1 MKNRSINNSGVVK
14 PFSLLDKLN
23 PPHKHPR
30 KGLNQSCS
38 SGHYLPRK
46 QVKSRRVGLAIKS
59 DGLGQMNRLHL
70 FALSAGAEKTIT
82 TPLLAIAPKRQ
93 VETTAA
99 TAARQA
105 ASKAGTVA
113 TGYTPCGYGCM
124 SKNCVDIVCKWC
136 YTCSCRTRQA
146 GHHNTT
152 TPPQAKNTNGRK
164 ETQDEHEHES
174 NRTGESQH
182 HH

>member
-82 TPLLAIAPKRQ
+82 TPPTCHSTEKASRNHSGNGGTTGGKQGGNSCDRVHPLRLWVYVKKLCCHCMQ
-93 VETTAA
+93 VVLYLFMPNK
-99 TAARQA
+99 
-105 ASKAGTVA
+105 ASGT
-113 TGYTPCGYGCM
+113 P
-124 SKNCVDIVCKWC
+124 
-136 YTCSCRTRQA
+136 Q
-146 GHHNTT
+146 HHNTT
-152 TPPQAKNTNGRK
+152 ASQKHQRQKGNTR
-164 ETQDEHEHES
+164 
-174 NRTGESQH
+174 
-182 HH
+182 

>member
-23 PPHKHPR
+23 PPHKQPR

-93 VETTAA
+93 VDTTAA

-105 ASKAGTVA
+105 ANMAGTVA

-124 SKNCVDIVCKWC
+124 SKNCVDTMGKWC

-152 TPPQAKNTNGRK
+152 ASQKHQRQKGNTR
-164 ETQDEHEHES
+164 
-174 NRTGESQH
+174 
-182 HH
+182 

>member
-93 VETTAA
+93 VDTTPPTAA
-99 TAARQA
+99 QRTADT
-105 ASKAGTVA
+105 AGTLA
-113 TGYTPCGYGCM
+113 TGYTPCGYGCIQ
-124 SKNCVDIVCKWC
+124 KNCVDIMGKWC

-146 GHHNTT
+146 GQTNTT
-152 TPPQAKNTNGRK
+152 TPHRK
-164 ETQDEHEHES
+164 PKTPPAERET
-174 NRTGESQH
+174 R
-182 HH
+182 